1 MKVTLKSRQT
11 LGNVS
16 YPAGAQE
23 LPDSLY
29 ANKKFVELVQSG
41 VISVHPRD
49 PMAQKVQ
56 ASQDARAV
64 QRSIDAKATHQA
76 VVDARVG
83 AVNNKAIVGADKPIT
98 LPKSQDELEREENP
112 VEAPAAPVQAAPAQS
127 VPAAQA
133 EESKPTKKGPKL

>member
-1 MKVTLKSRQT
+1 MKVTLKSRQA

-16 YPAGAQE
+16 YPAGVQE

-41 VISVHPRD
+41 IISVHPRD

-83 AVNNKAIVGADKPIT
+83 AVNNKAIVGGDKPDSAIA
-98 LPKSQDELEREENP
+98 EAAAP
-112 VEAPAAPVQAAPAQS
+112 VAEAPAAPVQAAPAQS

-133 EESKPTKKGPKL
+133 EESKPAKKGPKL